1 MARNMISKCCGNLF
15 YLLLVIISP
24 IIIFSCKDEFVEPQ
38 LSILTNENIAKLQLA
53 ADNIIR
59 DYNTPG
65 LAAYIAVEG
74 EGAFTITRG
83 VSNITTNEPMSI
95 NNTFKIASISKTFT
109 TEAVLILVDQGLIDL
124 NKSIQSYLPGI
135 KLPNGSDKITIR
147 MLGNMTSGLFNYTDS
162 MEFFESW
169 YATNGETKYTPQ
181 QLVAIAGNRPELNF
195 TPGTQYE
202 YSNTNTVLLG
212 MLIEKVTGKKVR
224 DVLSEKIFQ
233 PLGLVN
239 THWPL
244 SQFLPYPYSHGYTYS
259 RSSHSFIDCT
269 NWNTSWADAAG
280 MLISNLQDLQIWSKE
295 LIERNL
301 LSQSSKNERFLWNMG
316 GYGFGLENLNGWI
329 GHPGIIEGYNSQI
342 WVNPG
347 RKITIIITTNSAINL
362 PAQNA
367 MEAFAA
373 ILD

>member
-1 MARNMISKCCGNLF
+1 MFSKKNNNFF
-15 YLLLVIISP
+15 YILLIFLSQIL
-24 IIIFSCKDEFVEPQ
+24 IFSCEDEFVEPQ

-83 VSNITTNEPMSI
+83 VSNITTNEPMSV

-124 NKSIQSYLPGI
+124 NKSIQFYLPEI
-135 KLPNGSDKITIR
+135 KLPHGADKITVR

-162 MEFFESW
+162 LEFFESW
-169 YATNGETKYTPQ
+169 YATNGETGYTPQ
-181 QLVAIAGNRPELNF
+181 QLVAIAGNRTELNF
-195 TPGTQYE
+195 TPGTKYE

-239 THWPL
+239 TQWPL
-244 SQFLPYPYSHGYTYS
+244 SQFLPYPYTHGYTYS
-259 RSSHSFIDCT
+259 PYTHSFIDCT
-269 NWNTSWADAAG
+269 NWNISWADAAG
-280 MLISNLQDLQIWSKE
+280 MLVSNLHDLQIWSKE

-301 LSQSSKNERFLWNMG
+301 LSQNSKNERFLWNMG
-316 GYGFGLENLNGWI
+316 GYGFGLENHNNWI

-342 WVNPG
+342 WIKPE
-347 RKITIIITTNSAINL
+347 RKITIIITTNSAIDL

-367 MEAFAA
+367 MAAFAK
-373 ILD
+373 ILN